1 MLLSLYHEMTVF
13 CVLITSMIWSSAIVT
28 KRSAGRSYFALTT
41 AIFIFTVVD
50 AVWGLIGTNRISSTR
65 PVTYAVLDLYFFLM
79 VFSIVTLAHYFVGNF
94 QTARLVHTFEF
105 VFLGMLLLTTLLLLL
120 NHFTGILFQITDT
133 AAYHCGTAISI
144 LYFVTLFLYTVM
156 FFPVLNTKS
165 EIRERIMY
173 FVTYLLPVAFMFL
186 QFVFPALPFF
196 SMALTLSLVG
206 ITLTQEYQL
215 RKLLVDALNTAEH
228 ANRAKTAFLNN
239 MSHDIRTPMNAIIGF
254 TALAAAHVN
263 QPDQVQ
269 EYLNKISTSGQH
281 LLSLINDVLDMSRI
295 ESGRVKIEE
304 KEVHLPDVMHDLRTI
319 VNASIVSKNI
329 EFFIDAV
336 DVKNE
341 DILCDKLRLNQILLN
356 LLSNAT
362 KFTQN
367 GGTIIVRIIQKP
379 YYKKGYALYEFHVR
393 DNGIGMSREF
403 QEHLFESFTREETS
417 TVSGI
422 QGTGLG
428 MAITKNIVDMMGG
441 TISVESEEGK
451 GTEYTVSIPFQVLA
465 SSARYEIIPQLQ
477 GVRVLVAD
485 DDSNTAIS
493 VSHMVQEI
501 GMVAEWTLSGKE
513 AVLRTKVAV
522 EQNREFG
529 AYIIDWMMPDLNGIE
544 TVRRIRQIIGD
555 SRPIIILTAY
565 DWSDIEQEAKEA
577 GVTAF
582 CSKPLFLS
590 ELRDVLSR
598 PYKTDPAAA
607 APLAPKYNFCGK
619 KVLLVEDNR
628 LNQEIAMELLS
639 NAGFSVSLADDGDV
653 AVETLRTAA
662 PDQFDLVL
670 MDIQMPKLDGYS
682 ATRQIRT
689 LDGAIANIPIIA
701 MTANAFE
708 EDKQKAFAAG
718 MNAHIAKPIEVDSL
732 LSTIAKVLG

>member
-13 CVLITSMIWSSAIVT
+13 CVLITSMIWISAIVT

-50 AVWGLIGTNRISSTR
+50 AVWGLIVTNRISSTR

-120 NHFTGILFQITDT
+120 NHFTGILFQITGT
-133 AAYHCGTAISI
+133 AACHRSTAISI

-281 LLSLINDVLDMSRI
+281 LLSLIN
-295 ESGRVKIEE
+295 
-304 KEVHLPDVMHDLRTI
+304 
-319 VNASIVSKNI
+319 
-329 EFFIDAV
+329 
-336 DVKNE
+336 
-341 DILCDKLRLNQILLN
+341 
-356 LLSNAT
+356 
-362 KFTQN
+362 
-367 GGTIIVRIIQKP
+367 
-379 YYKKGYALYEFHVR
+379 
-393 DNGIGMSREF
+393 
-403 QEHLFESFTREETS
+403 
-417 TVSGI
+417 
-422 QGTGLG
+422 
-428 MAITKNIVDMMGG
+428 
-441 TISVESEEGK
+441 
-451 GTEYTVSIPFQVLA
+451 
-465 SSARYEIIPQLQ
+465 
-477 GVRVLVAD
+477 
-485 DDSNTAIS
+485 
-493 VSHMVQEI
+493 
-501 GMVAEWTLSGKE
+501 
-513 AVLRTKVAV
+513 
-522 EQNREFG
+522 
-529 AYIIDWMMPDLNGIE
+529 
-544 TVRRIRQIIGD
+544 
-555 SRPIIILTAY
+555 
-565 DWSDIEQEAKEA
+565 
-577 GVTAF
+577 
-582 CSKPLFLS
+582 
-590 ELRDVLSR
+590 
-598 PYKTDPAAA
+598 
-607 APLAPKYNFCGK
+607 
-619 KVLLVEDNR
+619 
-628 LNQEIAMELLS
+628 
-639 NAGFSVSLADDGDV
+639 
-653 AVETLRTAA
+653 
-662 PDQFDLVL
+662 
-670 MDIQMPKLDGYS
+670 
-682 ATRQIRT
+682 
-689 LDGAIANIPIIA
+689 
-701 MTANAFE
+701 E

>member
-13 CVLITSMIWSSAIVT
+13 CVLITSMIWLSAIVT
-28 KRSAGRSYFALTT
+28 KRSADRSYFALATT
-41 AIFIFTVVD
+41 IFLFSIID
-50 AVWGLIGTNRISSTR
+50 AAWGLIGTDRIACTR
-65 PVTYAVLDLYFFLM
+65 TAAYVVLDLYYLFM
-79 VFSIVTLAHYFVGNF
+79 VFSVVTLAHYFAGNF
-94 QTARLVHTFEF
+94 RTPRLVHAFEF
-105 VFLGMLLLTTLLLLL
+105 VFLGMFLLTAALVTV
-120 NHFTGILFQITDT
+120 NHFTGILFHLSDT
-133 AAYHCGTAISI
+133 EYHRGPAVPVVYCGTLI
-144 LYFVTLFLYTVM
+144 LYTFMFV
-156 FFPVLNTKS
+156 PVLRTKS
-165 EIRERIMY
+165 ENRERIMY
-173 FVTYLLPVAFMFL
+173 FMTYLLPVAFMFL
-186 QFVFPALPFF
+186 QFFFPALPFF

-228 ANRAKTAFLNN
+228 ANRAKTVFLNN

-319 VNASIVSKNI
+319 VNASVVSKNI
-329 EFFIDAV
+329 DFFIDAV
-336 DVKNE
+336 DVNNE

-356 LLSNAT
+356 LLSNAV

-379 YYKKGYALYEFHVR
+379 YHKKGYALYEFHVR

-441 TISVESEEGK
+441 TITVDSEEGR
-451 GTEYTVSIPFQVLA
+451 GTEYTVAIPFQVLA

-544 TVRRIRQIIGD
+544 TVRRIRQIIGE

-565 DWSDIEQEAKEA
+565 DWSDIEQEAREA

-598 PYKTDPAAA
+598 PYKTEPAAA
-607 APLAPKYNFCGK
+607 APPAPKYDFSGK
-619 KVLLVEDNR
+619 KVLLVEDNL
-628 LNQEIAMELLS
+628 LNQEIATELLE
-639 NAGFSVSLADDGDV
+639 NAGFSVSLADDGDI

-708 EDKQKAFAAG
+708 EDKRKAFAAG
-718 MNAHIAKPIEVDSL
+718 MNAHIAKPIDVDNL
-732 LSTIAKVLG
+732 LSTIFRVLN

>member
-1 MLLSLYHEMTVF
+1 M
-13 CVLITSMIWSSAIVT
+13 
-28 KRSAGRSYFALTT
+28 
-41 AIFIFTVVD
+41 
-50 AVWGLIGTNRISSTR
+50 
-65 PVTYAVLDLYFFLM
+65 
-79 VFSIVTLAHYFVGNF
+79 
-94 QTARLVHTFEF
+94 
-105 VFLGMLLLTTLLLLL
+105 
-120 NHFTGILFQITDT
+120 
-133 AAYHCGTAISI
+133 
-144 LYFVTLFLYTVM
+144 
-156 FFPVLNTKS
+156 
-165 EIRERIMY
+165 
-173 FVTYLLPVAFMFL
+173 
-186 QFVFPALPFF
+186 
-196 SMALTLSLVG
+196 
-206 ITLTQEYQL
+206 
-215 RKLLVDALNTAEH
+215 LLVDALNTAEH

-555 SRPIIILTAY
+555 SRPII
-565 DWSDIEQEAKEA
+565 
-577 GVTAF
+577 
-582 CSKPLFLS
+582 
-590 ELRDVLSR
+590 
-598 PYKTDPAAA
+598 
-607 APLAPKYNFCGK
+607 
-619 KVLLVEDNR
+619 
-628 LNQEIAMELLS
+628 
-639 NAGFSVSLADDGDV
+639 
-653 AVETLRTAA
+653 
-662 PDQFDLVL
+662 
-670 MDIQMPKLDGYS
+670 
-682 ATRQIRT
+682 
-689 LDGAIANIPIIA
+689 A

>member
-1 MLLSLYHEMTVF
+1 
-13 CVLITSMIWSSAIVT
+13 
-28 KRSAGRSYFALTT
+28 
-41 AIFIFTVVD
+41 
-50 AVWGLIGTNRISSTR
+50 
-65 PVTYAVLDLYFFLM
+65 
-79 VFSIVTLAHYFVGNF
+79 
-94 QTARLVHTFEF
+94 
-105 VFLGMLLLTTLLLLL
+105 
-120 NHFTGILFQITDT
+120 
-133 AAYHCGTAISI
+133 
-144 LYFVTLFLYTVM
+144 
-156 FFPVLNTKS
+156 
-165 EIRERIMY
+165 
-173 FVTYLLPVAFMFL
+173 
-186 QFVFPALPFF
+186 
-196 SMALTLSLVG
+196 
-206 ITLTQEYQL
+206 
-215 RKLLVDALNTAEH
+215 
-228 ANRAKTAFLNN
+228 
-239 MSHDIRTPMNAIIGF
+239 
-254 TALAAAHVN
+254 
-263 QPDQVQ
+263 
-269 EYLNKISTSGQH
+269 
-281 LLSLINDVLDMSRI
+281 
-295 ESGRVKIEE
+295 
-304 KEVHLPDVMHDLRTI
+304 MHDLRTI

-362 KFTQN
+362 KFTKN

-555 SRPIIILTAY
+555 SRPII
-565 DWSDIEQEAKEA
+565 
-577 GVTAF
+577 
-582 CSKPLFLS
+582 
-590 ELRDVLSR
+590 
-598 PYKTDPAAA
+598 
-607 APLAPKYNFCGK
+607 
-619 KVLLVEDNR
+619 
-628 LNQEIAMELLS
+628 
-639 NAGFSVSLADDGDV
+639 
-653 AVETLRTAA
+653 
-662 PDQFDLVL
+662 
-670 MDIQMPKLDGYS
+670 
-682 ATRQIRT
+682 
-689 LDGAIANIPIIA
+689 A

>member
-13 CVLITSMIWSSAIVT
+13 CVLITSMVWISAIVT
-28 KRSAGRSYFALTT
+28 KRSADRSYFALATT
-41 AIFIFTVVD
+41 IFIFTVVD

-65 PVTYAVLDLYFFLM
+65 PVTYAVLDLYFLLM
-79 VFSIVTLAHYFVGNF
+79 VFSIVTLAHYFAGNF

-105 VFLGMLLLTTLLLLL
+105 VFLGVLLLTTLLLLL
-120 NHFTGILFQITDT
+120 NHFTGILFQITGT
-133 AAYHCGTAISI
+133 STYHRGTAISV
-144 LYFVTLFLYTVM
+144 LYFVTLFLYTFM
-156 FFPVLNTKS
+156 FVPVLHTKS

-186 QFVFPALPFF
+186 QFIFPSLPFF
-196 SMALTLSLVG
+196 SMALTLSLIG

-295 ESGRVKIEE
+295 ESGHVKIEE

-319 VNASIVSKNI
+319 VNASIVS
-329 EFFIDAV
+329 
-336 DVKNE
+336 
-341 DILCDKLRLNQILLN
+341 
-356 LLSNAT
+356 
-362 KFTQN
+362 
-367 GGTIIVRIIQKP
+367 
-379 YYKKGYALYEFHVR
+379 
-393 DNGIGMSREF
+393 
-403 QEHLFESFTREETS
+403 
-417 TVSGI
+417 
-422 QGTGLG
+422 
-428 MAITKNIVDMMGG
+428 KNIVDMMGG

-501 GMVAEWTLSGKE
+501 GRVAEWTLSGKE

-607 APLAPKYNFCGK
+607 APLAPKYNFRGK

-718 MNAHIAKPIEVDSL
+718 MNDHIAKPIEVDSL